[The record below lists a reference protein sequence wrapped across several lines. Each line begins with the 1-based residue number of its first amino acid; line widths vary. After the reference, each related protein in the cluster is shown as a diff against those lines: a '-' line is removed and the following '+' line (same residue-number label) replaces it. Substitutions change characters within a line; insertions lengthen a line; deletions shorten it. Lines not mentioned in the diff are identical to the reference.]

1 MQARIAEGSAREK
14 SLRDEAERLARQ
26 LDAAN
31 AQVDD
36 LLSQGLRGGKQL
48 LAQPAASPR
57 LSSSAAA
64 QLTSVCTPA
73 KENTRTGDTVG
84 VSEQQQLAASVNPED
99 GPAVLELNERVCKVG
114 RGGLGLVE
122 AAARADVGELMQGWL
137 SSSSSLWDVPP
148 ARRSIDREGEDA
160 APKRDLNPL
169 STWQQSAGWGGD
181 AEACKLQG
189 ILDDRCLAL
198 VCSSHAASMPLAIAR
213 VGNLRS
219 RGSIALQARG
229 CSALPDCRLN
239 VSSAPVRSG
248 EGGGSGYEE
257 TVTMSREHVL
267 AQIDHARREVL
278 YQV

>member
-1 MQARIAEGSAREK
+1 MQAKIAEGSAREK

-64 QLTSVCTPA
+64 QLTSVCSPA
-73 KENTRTGDTVG
+73 KENTRTGDTMG

-99 GPAVLELNERVCKVG
+99 GPAVLELNERVCKEG

-148 ARRSIDREGEDA
+148 AREGEDA

-169 STWQQSAGWGGD
+169 STWQQSAAWGGD

-189 ILDDRCLAL
+189 ILEDWCLAL
-198 VCSSHAASMPLAIAR
+198 VCSSRATSMPLAIAR
-213 VGNLRS
+213 VVNLCSRS
-219 RGSIALQARG
+219 SIALQARG
-229 CSALPDCRLN
+229 RSAVPDCRPN
-239 VSSAPVRSG
+239 VSSPPAPSG
-248 EGGGSGYEE
+248 DGGGYEE
-257 TVTMSREHVL
+257 TVTMSREHVR